1 MEEKSEKTEEK
12 GLKAKTVSLFAKI
25 VAGSFLLVGAVLKW
39 TGVFPNCEISELCTV
54 SGTLVALVTPIDVN
68 IALDKFRKPAND

>member
-1 MEEKSEKTEEK
+1 MEEQTEEK

-54 SGTLVALVTPIDVN
+54 SGTFVALFVTIDAN

>member
-1 MEEKSEKTEEK
+1 MNEQTEEK
-12 GLKAKTVSLFAKI
+12 KENGLKAKTVSLFAKI

-54 SGTLVALVTPIDVN
+54 SGTLVALVSPIDVN

>member
-1 MEEKSEKTEEK
+1 MNEQTEEKKEK